1 MRMARGIARTKAS
14 IFEIEQA
21 GHRAAQTSKTRTR
34 VSPSTPQ
41 GTPRV
46 VTRLSPKAAPVR
58 LLCRR
63 LCVGSDSL
71 LPIIAL
77 VPQDLP
83 DSLDVRQVFPV
94 LATPESQLLLPPRIR
109 PLVRSL
115 SLSLSLFL

>member
-83 DSLDVRQVFPV
+83 DLSH
-94 LATPESQLLLPPRIR
+94 LPPTPRSSHLTLISLVTYVLTR
-109 PLVRSL
+109 PCTIPI
-115 SLSLSLFL
+115 